1 MLCKCTG
8 LLPVRGLTCALC
20 RQHFGTTARDAAAA
34 LGVSKSTLYR
44 IRVRSDGGFA
54 PWPGLATKC
63 ALARTVRTPYSDFI
77 GAAKKEV
84 AECKAKLRAAK
95 AAAKSTAPRSTVH
108 FKRMNEGPCAMA
120 RRRHGNPQVV
130 QQICSEGSALQWDAT
145 AGCYHVL
152 DGEAF
157 ESRFDE
163 LRRKYKRGE
172 GAQTHNR
179 PFMHMHKHYTLLAD
193 DGWSQS
199 DGWAKTGSRFIPVS
213 AACSTEA
220 TLTEAKRVR
229 REEKATA
236 KAAKALL
243 REKDPEAY
251 EQGLLDAEA
260 RLVWPEN
267 AAELCRGVNDC
278 WNSFQ
283 RAHKGRSVS
292 TAEWRVARAELW
304 AEYDVLQQS
313 EDSSFLEQGFFSEQ
327 GTAQLEVAK
336 SLPLRA
342 QLRAALDLRLG
353 RGQAAEEKSLAM
365 EAQICLSPSAPRS
378 PLPLFEC
385 LSPCLGLSRLLNFDV
400 M

>member
-163 LRRKYKRGE
+163 LRRKRKRGE

-213 AACSTEA
+213 AACSAEA

-229 REEKATA
+229 REESSTGDAAPGKANISASSYLEGVKRLQTQIT
-236 KAAKALL
+236 L
-243 REKDPEAY
+243 
-251 EQGLLDAEA
+251 EA
-260 RLVWPEN
+260 REVAQDQTDTDEPNDQILSMDLVE
-267 AAELCRGVNDC
+267 ALSMLNDMVMVEEA
-278 WNSFQ
+278 SD
-283 RAHKGRSVS
+283 AHKSPPEHVWKLRS
-292 TAEWRVARAELW
+292 LH
-304 AEYDVLQQS
+304 
-313 EDSSFLEQGFFSEQ
+313 
-327 GTAQLEVAK
+327 
-336 SLPLRA
+336 
-342 QLRAALDLRLG
+342 LG
-353 RGQAAEEKSLAM
+353 EGVFRNKD
-365 EAQICLSPSAPRS
+365 R
-378 PLPLFEC
+378 
-385 LSPCLGLSRLLNFDV
+385 
-400 M
+400 